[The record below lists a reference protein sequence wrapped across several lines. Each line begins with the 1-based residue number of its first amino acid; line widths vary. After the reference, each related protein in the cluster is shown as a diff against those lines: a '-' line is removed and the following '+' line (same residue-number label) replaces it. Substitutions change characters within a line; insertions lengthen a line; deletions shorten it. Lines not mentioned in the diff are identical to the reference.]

1 MADIPESLN
10 FRTASADD
18 ASALQQLIQAA
29 FRAED
34 SRQGWVADMAI
45 NSRFTV
51 DIAHI
56 AKTVTEP
63 DSDFLIAS
71 NKAGDTVATIAVSRR
86 DPDLARIFMLA
97 VDQRWQQAGLGRQVL
112 AYAEEY
118 CQRTWGV
125 TRLGLDALSTRQELI
140 SWYLRRGYL
149 KTGETKPFPRDAYS
163 DLDLPE
169 DLVFVQFEKSISP
182 LDA

>member
-18 ASALQQLIQAA
+18 ASALQRLIQAA

-34 SRQGWVADMAI
+34 SRQGWVADTAL
-45 NSRFTV
+45 NARFTI

-56 AKTVTEP
+56 AKTITEP

-71 NKAGDTVATIAVSRR
+71 NKAGDIVATIAVSKR
-86 DPDLARIFMLA
+86 DPDHARIFMLA
-97 VDQRWQQAGLGRQVL
+97 VDQRWQQGGLGRQVL
-112 AYAEEY
+112 AYAEQY

-149 KTGETKPFPRDAYS
+149 KTGEMKPFPRDAYS

-169 DLVFVQFEKSISP
+169 DLVFVQFEKSISS
-182 LDA
+182 LGA

>member
-1 MADIPESLN
+1 MADIPEILN

-18 ASALQQLIQAA
+18 ASAIQQLIQAA

-34 SRQGWVADMAI
+34 TRQGWVADMAI

-56 AKTVTEP
+56 AKTVTEL

-71 NKAGDTVATIAVSRR
+71 NKAGNMVATIAVSKL

>member
-1 MADIPESLN
+1 MADIPKSLN
-10 FRTASADD
+10 FRTANADD

-34 SRQGWVADMAI
+34 I
-45 NSRFTV
+45 

-56 AKTVTEP
+56 AKTVTDP
-63 DSDFLIAS
+63 DGDFLIAS
-71 NKAGDTVATIAVSRR
+71 NEAGDVVATIAVSKRE
-86 DPDLARIFMLA
+86 PDLARIFMLA

-125 TRLGLDALSTRQELI
+125 TRLGLDALSTRQKLI

-149 KTGETKPFPRDAYS
+149 ETGETKPFPRDAYS

-182 LDA
+182 LDV